1 MIKRY
6 SSMFN
11 CNQNY
16 HKYKKNI
23 KYDFKDL
30 ISKQITSLL
39 NFTPFPWVS
48 LIYNSEDK
56 KNPSHS
62 VSKNYLK
69 IGIISQSKY
78 EN

>member
-23 KYDFKDL
+23 KYGFKDL
-30 ISKQITSLL
+30 ISKVRSRISKTKKEILYNGQQKRTKQKAILY
-39 NFTPFPWVS
+39 
-48 LIYNSEDK
+48 IYVKVMSS
-56 KNPSHS
+56 NP
-62 VSKNYLK
+62 VN
-69 IGIISQSKY
+69 G
-78 EN
+78 

>member
-23 KYDFKDL
+23 KYGFKDL
-30 ISKQITSLL
+30 ISKQIISQFQLG
-39 NFTPFPWVS
+39 
-48 LIYNSEDK
+48 
-56 KNPSHS
+56 
-62 VSKNYLK
+62 LK
-69 IGIISQSKY
+69 ISVKTALKF
-78 EN
+78 

>member
-23 KYDFKDL
+23 KYGFRLDIQTNNISISMGFKNFSENS
-30 ISKQITSLL
+30 SKIVNYILL
-39 NFTPFPWVS
+39 NQFT
-48 LIYNSEDK
+48 
-56 KNPSHS
+56 
-62 VSKNYLK
+62 
-69 IGIISQSKY
+69 
-78 EN
+78 